1 MKLKIMGFDSII
13 DLEGS
18 FISVIEIHNK
28 KLFQKIISEI
38 YDRIKGVEEKSELII
53 YNQLDEI
60 NYTKDIFFV
69 DNLFSIDFNN
79 RSIINKLYSEA
90 IKNYTDY
97 EMFNTLEKINF
108 EILKLLN
115 EVSNDIDVNIMYH
128 NNIEFKDL
136 LKFMNF
142 KIDTPINTSM
152 KENIFLLVDI
162 MSEFKIYKFIILT
175 NLKNYLDKNDIIEI
189 YKYSEYKQINLI
201 LIESEKCE
209 KIESETKLI
218 IDEDFEDYIIK

>member
-115 EVSNDIDVNIMYH
+115 EVSNDIEVNIMYH

>member
-1 MKLKIMGFDSII
+1 MGFDSII

-60 NYTKDIFFV
+60 NYTKDIYFV

-97 EMFNTLEKINF
+97 EM
-108 EILKLLN
+108 
-115 EVSNDIDVNIMYH
+115 
-128 NNIEFKDL
+128 
-136 LKFMNF
+136 
-142 KIDTPINTSM
+142 
-152 KENIFLLVDI
+152 
-162 MSEFKIYKFIILT
+162 
-175 NLKNYLDKNDIIEI
+175 
-189 YKYSEYKQINLI
+189 
-201 LIESEKCE
+201 
-209 KIESETKLI
+209 
-218 IDEDFEDYIIK
+218 

>member
-18 FISVIEIHNK
+18 FINVIEIHNK

>member
-162 MSEFKIYKFIILT
+162 ISEFKIYKFIILT

>member
-79 RSIINKLYSEA
+79 RTIINKLYSEA

>member
-1 MKLKIMGFDSII
+1 MGFDSII